1 MENPEVSVINHSRG
15 GRNERMHSFGLFN
28 YLTMQPFIYYYY
40 FMLQYPILIDSI
52 GRAIDLFGVI
62 IMAIGI
68 AISVGYFVEAMLHK
82 DSNDRSYNKLR
93 KDLAKTILLG
103 LEFLVAGDIIRS
115 IAVPPTFSSVLV
127 LAIIV
132 IIRSFL
138 SFEFEYSTTGRL
150 PWQKKNKT
158 SGE

>member
-1 MENPEVSVINHSRG
+1 MP
-15 GRNERMHSFGLFN
+15 
-28 YLTMQPFIYYYY
+28 
-40 FMLQYPILIDSI
+40 QYPILIDAI

-68 AISVGYFVEAMLHK
+68 AISVGYFIEAMIHK
-82 DSNDRSYNKLR
+82 SSSDDKSYNRLR

-115 IAVPPTFSSVLV
+115 IAVPPTLSSVLV

-138 SFEFEYSTTGRL
+138 SFEFEYSTTGHL
-150 PWQKKNKT
+150 PWEKKQKE
-158 SGE
+158 S

>member
-1 MENPEVSVINHSRG
+1 MPH
-15 GRNERMHSFGLFN
+15 
-28 YLTMQPFIYYYY
+28 
-40 FMLQYPILIDSI
+40 YPIVIDAI

-68 AISVGYFVEAMLHK
+68 AISVGFYIEAMFHK
-82 DSNDRSYNKLR
+82 GASGYKAYERLR

-115 IAVPPTFSSVLV
+115 IATPPSLTSVLV

-132 IIRSFL
+132 LIRSFL
-138 SFEFEYSTTGRL
+138 SFEFEFDTTGRF
-150 PWQKKNKT
+150 PWQKKDK
-158 SGE
+158 E